1 MASLANYSPS
11 DVSIT
16 VAGLYSVTGFA
27 EGTFIRITKDT
38 QQITTIRAMD
48 GSMSRIKSPDTGWKI
63 EITLAQSSTAND
75 IFSVF
80 WNTDKVT
87 GLGKFPLFI
96 KDGSGSTMFMAA
108 TAWIEELPEIVFS
121 NQMETRTWRFGATD
135 VLVNIG
141 GNADSGSD
149 LSSILGLSASVL
161 PILETFQVI

>member
-11 DVSIT
+11 DVTIT

-27 EGTFIRITKDT
+27 EGTFVRITKNT
-38 QQITTIRAMD
+38 RQIITMRGMD
-48 GSMSRIKSPDTGWKI
+48 GAMSRCKSPDTGWRI
-63 EITLAQSSTAND
+63 EITLAQSSSAND
-75 IFSVF
+75 IFSTL
-80 WNTDKVT
+80 WNVDKVT

-108 TAWIEELPEIVFS
+108 TAWIEELPDITFS
-121 NQMETRTWRFGATD
+121 NQMETRTWTFCATD

-141 GNADSGSD
+141 GNDDDGSD

-161 PILETFQVI
+161 PVLQTFQII

>member
-11 DVSIT
+11 DVTIT

-27 EGTFIRITKDT
+27 EGTFVRITKDT
-38 QQITTIRAMD
+38 QQITTTRAMD
-48 GSMSRIKSPDTGWKI
+48 GTMSRIKSPDTGWKI
-63 EITLAQSSTAND
+63 EITLAQSSSAND

-80 WNTDKVT
+80 WNVDKVT

-108 TAWIEELPEIVFS
+108 TAWIEELPDIVFS
-121 NQMETRTWRFGATD
+121 GQMETRTWRFGATD

-141 GNADSGSD
+141 GNDDNGSD

-161 PILETFQVI
+161 PVLETFQII